1 MAILPQV
8 FTLPLIAS
16 NASVTSALEIPGV
29 YTKMYLQ
36 VPTMTAGYTVASTP
50 IYITVSSDPAGSAGT
65 APAMV
70 RYSSPEINTFPVG
83 SNDFTIAS
91 SVSSRMVYLG
101 QLSTRWIQVELS
113 ANASAGAASLGQF
126 KVIAVIE

>member
-1 MAILPQV
+1 MATLPQV
-8 FTLPLIAS
+8 FLLPLVAS
-16 NASVTSALEIPGV
+16 GASVTSALEVPGV

-36 VPTMTAGYTVASTP
+36 VPTMAGGYSLASTP
-50 IYITVSSDPAGSAGT
+50 IYINVSSDPPGSAGT
-65 APAMV
+65 APVLV
-70 RYSSPEINTFPVG
+70 RFSSPEVNTSPVG

-91 SVSSRMVYLG
+91 SVSSRMVFLG

-126 KVIAVIE
+126 KVVTVIE